1 MQIRKTTGFK
11 KDYKK
16 IVKQG
21 YDISRL
27 QIVLNLLYERKPL
40 EIKYYNHK
48 LINSKDFENCFELH
62 IGPDWLL
69 IYKYSDS
76 YDILYL
82 VRTGSHSDLYK

>member
-1 MQIRKTTGFK
+1 MQIRKTSAFK

-27 QIVLNLLYERKPL
+27 QIVLNLLYERKAL
-40 EIKYYNHK
+40 EIRYHNHK
-48 LINSKDFENCFELH
+48 LMDSKDFAGCFELH

-69 IYKYSDS
+69 ICKYAGND
-76 YDILYL
+76 DILYL
-82 VRTGSHSDLYK
+82 VRTGSHSDLYG